1 MGLTP
6 KQQAFADYYIEYGDA
21 TKAALAAG
29 YSERTAY
36 SIGSEN
42 LRKPELSA
50 YIKERLEEQRAKRV
64 ASADEVMEFFTAVMR
79 GEVKDAFDLDPSLD
93 TRLNAGKELMK
104 RYNAAE
110 GRNQSS
116 LEKLDALLKEMDDA
130 VKAETKSETT

>member
-1 MGLTP
+1 MGLTL

-29 YSERTAY
+29 YSKKNA
-36 SIGSEN
+36 GEN
-42 LRKPELSA
+42 AAKTLKNPNVSA

-64 ASADEVMEFFTAVMR
+64 ASADEVMEFFSAVMR

-116 LEKLDALLKEMDDA
+116 LEKLDALLKEFNDA
-130 VKAETKSETT
+130 IKEGIT

>member
-6 KQQAFADYYIEYGDA
+6 KQIAFCDYYIEYGDA

-29 YSERTAY
+29 YSEKTARF
-36 SIGSEN
+36 IGCEN
-42 LRKPELSA
+42 LTKPNISA

-64 ASADEVMEFFTAVMR
+64 ASADEVMEFFSAVMR
-79 GEVKDAFDLDPSLD
+79 GEVKDAFDLEPSLD

-116 LEKLDALLKEMDDA
+116 LEKLDALLKEFNDA
-130 VKAETKSETT
+130 IKSETT

>member
-6 KQQAFADYYIEYGDA
+6 KQIAFCDYYIEYGDA

-29 YSERTAY
+29 YSEKTAY

-50 YIKERLEEQRAKRV
+50 YIKKRLDEEREKRV
-64 ASADEVMEFFTAVMR
+64 ASADEVMEFFSAVMR
-79 GEVKDAFDLDPSLD
+79 GEVRDAFDLDPSLD

-116 LEKLDALLKEMDDA
+116 LEKLDALLKEFNDA
-130 VKAETKSETT
+130 VKEDKENE

>member
-1 MGLTP
+1 MGLTL

-29 YSERTAY
+29 YSKKNA
-36 SIGSEN
+36 GEN
-42 LRKPELSA
+42 AAKTLKNPNVSA
-50 YIKERLEEQRAKRV
+50 YIKERLKEQRAKRV
-64 ASADEVMEFFTAVMR
+64 ASADEVMEFFSAVMR

-116 LEKLDALLKEMDDA
+116 LEKLDALLKEFNDA
-130 VKAETKSETT
+130 IKSETT

>member
-1 MGLTP
+1 MGLTL

-29 YSERTAY
+29 YSKKNA
-36 SIGSEN
+36 GEN
-42 LRKPELSA
+42 AAKTLKNPNVSA

-64 ASADEVMEFFTAVMR
+64 ASADEVMEFFSAVMR

-116 LEKLDALLKEMDDA
+116 LEKLDALLREFNDA
-130 VKAETKSETT
+130 IKSETT